1 MGIIRSLAKTNQLF
15 RNCTFWSYE
24 KLDPTVKI
32 SVTVNAAS
40 KETCGQ
46 SNNVYDSGR
55 PEIERT
61 LWRGAERHGNWL
73 TPVSVDRHFVRA
85 TDLPLA
91 AVDAPVPSL
100 TAAAPGPRDR
110 DGKPACRH
118 GRLLNS
124 AGRPSRPVG
133 VVYTCRSL
141 RRSRA
146 GNIVN

>member
-100 TAAAPGPRDR
+100 TAAAPGPRDT
-110 DGKPACRH
+110 A
-118 GRLLNS
+118 S
-124 AGRPSRPVG
+124 PSRLAVTADFWTRRGAPPGPSESYIPAEVCGDRAPVI
-133 VVYTCRSL
+133 L
-141 RRSRA
+141 
-146 GNIVN
+146 

>member
-85 TDLPLA
+85 TDRRRRA
-91 AVDAPVPSL
+91 GAVADSRGAGTQRHGV
-100 TAAAPGPRDR
+100 AE
-110 DGKPACRH
+110 PACRH

-133 VVYTCRSL
+133 VVYACRSL